1 MKDLPLKAGVVV
13 KTSNMKI
20 SRRRLVDYVKSSY
33 QKACRTC
40 STIIFPH
47 STNQIN
53 DLWRCRRSCGRH
65 FLNSLL
71 FQSFGTRWVLD
82 ANMTLSRTTKSD
94 SGVEKTN
101 GTFTTASISSLQSYA
116 AAVTIVSQNHVCKIR
131 MPRSYRLFS
140 LIFSAKV

>member
-1 MKDLPLKAGVVV
+1 
-13 KTSNMKI
+13 MKI
-20 SRRRLVDYVKSSY
+20 SRRRLVDYVKSLH

-47 STNQIN
+47 SINQII
-53 DLWRCRRSCGRH
+53 DLWRCRRFYGRH

-94 SGVEKTN
+94 SVVEKTN
-101 GTFTTASISSLQSYA
+101 GMLTTASISSLQSSCSGRYYRF
-116 AAVTIVSQNHVCKIR
+116 SKPRLQNSHAQVISPTLPYFLCKSLKSLFYCI
-131 MPRSYRLFS
+131 SY
-140 LIFSAKV
+140 